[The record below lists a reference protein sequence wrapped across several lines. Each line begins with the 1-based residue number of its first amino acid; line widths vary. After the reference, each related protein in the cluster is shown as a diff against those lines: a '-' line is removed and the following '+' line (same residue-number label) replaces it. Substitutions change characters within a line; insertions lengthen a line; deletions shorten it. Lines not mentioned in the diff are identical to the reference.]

1 MPLSPTHCLK
11 NILKCRSN
19 GYSLRWRYLL
29 TVFRFQTRYVKDSLK
44 YRGAVLWNTICYY
57 EQEVGR
63 SSLNNLKKKI
73 NTYSPETTLRNSN
86 LTYFPLLLLAYTY
99 RLFCYLEV
107 ITYVIFYFQIQVIF
121 TQRLYRLFFYLEVI
135 TYIIFYFQIQVI
147 FTKRLIFLF
156 SSHDPTSM

>member
-1 MPLSPTHCLK
+1 MFCKIASDTCLQFQYHCQSELSCLGCLK

-44 YRGAVLWNTICYY
+44 YRGAVFWNTVCCY

-73 NTYSPETTLRNSN
+73 ITYSSETTLRNSFFYI
-86 LTYFPLLLLAYTY
+86 LSASTARLYIPIILLLRSHNICHFLLSNSSYIHTT
-99 RLFCYLEV
+99 FV
-107 ITYVIFYFQIQVIF
+107 P
-121 TQRLYRLFFYLEVI
+121 
-135 TYIIFYFQIQVI
+135 IIF
-147 FTKRLIFLF
+147 FT
-156 SSHDPTSM
+156 

>member
-1 MPLSPTHCLK
+1 MTSSDVLGYDQSPTLSLYYKLDIFKLFTTAIVPLSPTHCLK
-11 NILKCRSN
+11 NILKCHSN

-29 TVFRFQTRYVKDSLK
+29 TVFRFQARYVKDSLK

-86 LTYFPLLLLAYTY
+86 LTYFPLAYTY

-107 ITYVIFYFQIQVIF
+107 ITTCPTKPRFQGP
-121 TQRLYRLFFYLEVI
+121 LFPSLDNEVE
-135 TYIIFYFQIQVI
+135 
-147 FTKRLIFLF
+147 
-156 SSHDPTSM
+156 

>member
-1 MPLSPTHCLK
+1 M
-11 NILKCRSN
+11 
-19 GYSLRWRYLL
+19 
-29 TVFRFQTRYVKDSLK
+29 
-44 YRGAVLWNTICYY
+44 LWNTICYY

-121 TQRLYRLFFYLEVI
+121 TQRLNRLFFLLRSHNIYH
-135 TYIIFYFQIQVI
+135 
-147 FTKRLIFLF
+147 FLF
-156 SSHDPTSM
+156 SDSSYIQITFNFPFFFSRPHKQKSSLRFSDIVVVSYYRRLFLSASVKTLICHIKMNLSNSNMPSLADK